1 MQNQQGEGLKRE
13 ALSNQALL
21 PLSKSKLIRMKT
33 KAMRRGVWFRVLT
46 LSERAQID
54 LTMKFVQKIRSLLL
68 TRVLVSILKK
78 LTDVF
83 ESRVARA
90 ITNIGRGLAERIS
103 RIARS
108 WGNKSASEWLEDRGF
123 TRYLTIMWMNI
134 P

>member
-1 MQNQQGEGLKRE
+1 MRE
-13 ALSNQALL
+13 ALFNQT
-21 PLSKSKLIRMKT
+21 PMSLSKDELIRMKT
-33 KAMRRGVWFRVLT
+33 KAIRRRVWFRTLT
-46 LSERAQID
+46 MSERAQID
-54 LTMKFVQKIRSLLL
+54 LTIKFVQKVRSLLL

-90 ITNIGRGLAERIS
+90 IRNIGRGLAERIS

-108 WGNKSASEWLEDRGF
+108 WGNKSAAEWTKDRGF
-123 TRYLTIMWMNI
+123 TQYLTIMWMNL